1 MSEISEFFT
10 ALDPDL
16 LSKVA
21 SNNEN
26 QLVNAC
32 RMHSAENGFPD
43 LEGID
48 IAIVG
53 VKEGRQA
60 PGNEA
65 CQFAPDAVRA
75 ALYPLFGGSFVPRL
89 ADLGNI
95 EAGHAVN
102 DTYYALSAV
111 VDHLVRKNIVPFII
125 GGSQDL
131 SYAQFLGYKNLEQT
145 INIVSVDNEFDLG
158 TPNEEMN
165 NKNYLGKIILHQPNY
180 LFNYSN
186 IGYQTYLVDPVSLD
200 MMTKLYFDVY
210 RLGQVRNHVEEAEPI
225 IRQAD
230 MISFDM
236 GALKHSE
243 APALPWPS
251 PNGFYAEEACQ
262 MMRYA
267 GMSDKLSSIGLYEIN
282 PEHDINSK
290 TSLLAAQMIWCFME
304 GFYQRKNDFP
314 NRSSSE
320 YLRFHV
326 VLQDE
331 KYQINFYK
339 SKKSDRWW
347 MEIPYPPNK
356 DLKFERHTLIP
367 CSYKDYELA
376 AKNEIPDR
384 WWQTYQKLY

>member
-32 RMHSAENGFPD
+32 RMHSTENGFPD

-165 NKNYLGKIILHQPNY
+165 NKNYLDFLCIPSFTHTSKP
-180 LFNYSN
+180 
-186 IGYQTYLVDPVSLD
+186 
-200 MMTKLYFDVY
+200 FD
-210 RLGQVRNHVEEAEPI
+210 L
-225 IRQAD
+225 
-230 MISFDM
+230 
-236 GALKHSE
+236 
-243 APALPWPS
+243 LPPKWQRS
-251 PNGFYAEEACQ
+251 P
-262 MMRYA
+262 
-267 GMSDKLSSIGLYEIN
+267 
-282 PEHDINSK
+282 H
-290 TSLLAAQMIWCFME
+290 
-304 GFYQRKNDFP
+304 
-314 NRSSSE
+314 
-320 YLRFHV
+320 
-326 VLQDE
+326 
-331 KYQINFYK
+331 
-339 SKKSDRWW
+339 
-347 MEIPYPPNK
+347 
-356 DLKFERHTLIP
+356 
-367 CSYKDYELA
+367 
-376 AKNEIPDR
+376 
-384 WWQTYQKLY
+384 